1 MGKSRGGGRSAI
13 KAPAAKKEPQK
24 KAKGGKAVAYRFFC
38 SDPKRNPTVKGYCLQ
53 NGEIHTEFKR
63 MHGVAEPGS
72 PRDVQV
78 EARVE
83 PMTKELAKKILGL
96 LEKKYPKLE
105 CRFEKVSAADLD
117 DDEDE

>member
-1 MGKSRGGGRSAI
+1 MGKKTGGGKSAVEPP
-13 KAPAAKKEPQK
+13 KKESKKRAAKS
-24 KAKGGKAVAYRFFC
+24 VAYRFFC

-53 NGEIHTEFKR
+53 NGEIHTSFKR
-63 MHGVAEPGS
+63 MHGVADPES

-78 EARVE
+78 EARLE